1 MHWDVV
7 EVKPETDYRLFVRFK
22 DGLSGHVQLRRETL
36 TGVLAPLLDAQFF
49 GQVFI
54 DEGAVA
60 WPGEIDLA
68 PDAMYAEVSFRN
80 QLPRLYELKDLLTD
94 PSHPDSYFRSLED
107 ESCLSAYAPWEQQL
121 KALEPKG
128 WEVLKSKASPYLQR
142 RDKKRRGQLFDALG
156 EAIAFNYL
164 KESVGCS
171 SVRFIP
177 ESDNPTPDLE
187 GFTDG
192 ARVLCEV
199 KTINISDAE
208 IGARQGPPVARDIT
222 GRLTEEFLCKLD
234 KTVANA
240 KSQLRSFDPTGDAQ
254 HLAYVIICP
263 DDWVPDH
270 WNDYLKQI
278 EGHLRNH
285 PPGIKVVANLGP
297 CTPWGRV
304 VTFIPGQ

>member
-1 MHWDVV
+1 M
-7 EVKPETDYRLFVRFK
+7 
-22 DGLSGHVQLRRETL
+22 
-36 TGVLAPLLDAQFF
+36 
-49 GQVFI
+49 
-54 DEGAVA
+54 
-60 WPGEIDLA
+60 
-68 PDAMYAEVSFRN
+68 
-80 QLPRLYELKDLLTD
+80 
-94 PSHPDSYFRSLED
+94 
-107 ESCLSAYAPWEQQL
+107 SAYAPWEQQL

-254 HLAYVIICP
+254 HLACIAIRNRPCSLLNLQITYCCSYSIDTIEKVRGRLATDDKLFFVIGA
-263 DDWVPDH
+263 DAFAE
-270 WNDYLKQI
+270 I
-278 EGHLRNH
+278 ESWRRWRD
-285 PPGIKVVANLGP
+285 VVAAVEFI
-297 CTPWGRV
+297 V
-304 VTFIPGQ
+304 VSRPGHKYRIPPPAIVHSLETVDLAVSSSEIRRKLAAGDEHVDVPEAVLEYIRARGLYHA